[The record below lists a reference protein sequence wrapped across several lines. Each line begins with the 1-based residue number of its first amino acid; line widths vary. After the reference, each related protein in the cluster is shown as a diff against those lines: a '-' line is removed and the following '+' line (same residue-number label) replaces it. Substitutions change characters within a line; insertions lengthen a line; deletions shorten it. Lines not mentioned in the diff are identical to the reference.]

1 MLPPPLQARWDALA
15 GRERL
20 LLLLAAAM
28 AMAAALWWLALAPA
42 LATLRAA
49 DAQHRVLD
57 AQLQQMQSL
66 QAQATALQSQPKL
79 GGEDAQR
86 TLDALLKQK
95 LGASA
100 QMSVVGDRASI
111 TLKGANADALA
122 QWLTQARINAR
133 AVPSEVR
140 LVRSTAAG
148 PGSTAPGPG
157 GSVPAPGA
165 AAGAAAG
172 AGAGN
177 AVWDGTLVLNLPPR

>member
-1 MLPPPLQARWDALA
+1 MMLPPHLQARWDALA

-20 LLLLAAAM
+20 LLLLAATVVLV
-28 AMAAALWWLALAPA
+28 AALWWLALAPA

-49 DAQHRVLD
+49 DAQHRALD

-66 QAQATALQSQPKL
+66 QAQAVALQAQPKL
-79 GGEDAQR
+79 GFDDAER

-140 LVRSTAAG
+140 LVRS
-148 PGSTAPGPG
+148 
-157 GSVPAPGA
+157 V
-165 AAGAAAG
+165 AAGAAGAAG
-172 AGAGN
+172 GAN
-177 AVWDGTLVLNLPPR
+177 AVWDGTLVLSLPAR

>member
-1 MLPPPLQARWDALA
+1 MILSPQLQARWDALA

-20 LLLLAAAM
+20 FLLLAVSVVL
-28 AMAAALWWLALAPA
+28 AAALWWLALAPA
-42 LATLRAA
+42 LVTLRAA
-49 DAQHRVLD
+49 DAQHRQLD
-57 AQLQQMQSL
+57 AQLQQMRSL

-79 GGEDAQR
+79 GGDDAQR

-133 AVPSEVR
+133 AVPTEVR
-140 LVRSTAAG
+140 LVRSAMS
-148 PGSTAPGPG
+148 GS
-157 GSVPAPGA
+157 GSAAPGA
-165 AAGAAAG
+165 AAS
-172 AGAGN
+172 GAGN
-177 AVWDGTLVLNLPPR
+177 AVWDGTLVLNLPAR

>member
-1 MLPPPLQARWDALA
+1 MMLPPNLQARWDALA

-20 LLLLAAAM
+20 LLLLAATVV
-28 AMAAALWWLALAPA
+28 MAAALWWLALAPA

-49 DAQHRVLD
+49 DTQHRQLD

-66 QAQATALQSQPKL
+66 QAQATALQAQPKL
-79 GGEDAQR
+79 GFDEAQR
-86 TLDALLKQK
+86 TLEALLKQK

-111 TLKGANADALA
+111 TLKAANADALA

-140 LVRSTAAG
+140 LVRSAG
-148 PGSTAPGPG
+148 GALGAGSG
-157 GSVPAPGA
+157 GG
-165 AAGAAAG
+165 AAGAV
-172 AGAGN
+172 N
-177 AVWDGTLVLNLPPR
+177 AVWDGTLVLNLPAR

>member
-1 MLPPPLQARWDALA
+1 MMLPPNLQARWDALA

-20 LLLLAAAM
+20 LLLLAATVVL
-28 AMAAALWWLALAPA
+28 AAALWWLALAPA

-49 DAQHRVLD
+49 DVQHRALD
-57 AQLQQMQSL
+57 AQLQQMQRL
-66 QAQATALQSQPKL
+66 QAQATALQEQPKL
-79 GGEDAQR
+79 GFDDAQR
-86 TLDALLKQK
+86 TLEALLKQK

-111 TLKGANADALA
+111 TLKAANADALA

-140 LVRSTAAG
+140 LVRSSASG
-148 PGSTAPGPG
+148 PG
-157 GSVPAPGA
+157 
-165 AAGAAAG
+165 AGAG

-177 AVWDGTLVLNLPPR
+177 AAWDGTLVLSLPAR

>member
-1 MLPPPLQARWDALA
+1 MTLPPNFQARWDALA

-20 LLLLAAAM
+20 LLLLAATVVV
-28 AMAAALWWLALAPA
+28 AAALWWLALAPA

-49 DAQHRVLD
+49 DLQHRQLD
-57 AQLQQMQSL
+57 AQLQQMQSM

-79 GGEDAQR
+79 GFDDAQR
-86 TLDALLKQK
+86 TLEALLKQK

-100 QMSVVGDRASI
+100 QMSVVGDRASV

-140 LVRSTAAG
+140 LVRSATPSPGSAMSGAGTAAA
-148 PGSTAPGPG
+148 SSG
-157 GSVPAPGA
+157 GVASVS
-165 AAGAAAG
+165 
-172 AGAGN
+172 GN
-177 AVWDGTLVLNLPPR
+177 AVWDGTLVLNLPAR

>member
-1 MLPPPLQARWDALA
+1 MMLPPQFQARWDALA

-20 LLLLAAAM
+20 FLLLAGAVVA
-28 AMAAALWWLALAPA
+28 AAALWWLALAPA

-49 DAQHRVLD
+49 DAQHRQLD
-57 AQLQQMQSL
+57 AQLQQMRSL
-66 QAQATALQSQPKL
+66 QAQATALQSQPRL

-100 QMSVVGDRASI
+100 QMSVIGDRASI

-140 LVRSTAAG
+140 LVRSPVSG
-148 PGSTAPGPG
+148 PGSPVSVPGSTA
-157 GSVPAPGA
+157 
-165 AAGAAAG
+165 

-177 AVWDGTLVLNLPPR
+177 AVWDGTLVLNLPAR

>member
-1 MLPPPLQARWDALA
+1 MILSPQLQARWDALA

-20 LLLLAAAM
+20 FLLLAATVVA
-28 AMAAALWWLALAPA
+28 AAALWWLALAPA

-49 DAQHRVLD
+49 DAQHRQLD
-57 AQLQQMQSL
+57 AQLQQMRSL

-79 GGEDAQR
+79 GGDDAQR

-140 LVRSTAAG
+140 LVRSAMS
-148 PGSTAPGPG
+148 GS
-157 GSVPAPGA
+157 GSAAPGA
-165 AAGAAAG
+165 AAS
-172 AGAGN
+172 GAGN
-177 AVWDGTLVLNLPPR
+177 AVWDGTLVLNLPAR

>member
-1 MLPPPLQARWDALA
+1 MILSPQLQARWDALA

-20 LLLLAAAM
+20 FLLLAATVVA
-28 AMAAALWWLALAPA
+28 AAALWWLALAPA

-49 DAQHRVLD
+49 DAQHRALD
-57 AQLQQMQSL
+57 AQLQQMRSL

-79 GGEDAQR
+79 GGDDAQR

-100 QMSVVGDRASI
+100 QMSVAGDRASI

-140 LVRSTAAG
+140 LVRSAMS
-148 PGSTAPGPG
+148 GS
-157 GSVPAPGA
+157 GSAAPGA
-165 AAGAAAG
+165 AAS
-172 AGAGN
+172 GAGN
-177 AVWDGTLVLNLPPR
+177 AVWDGTLVLNLPAR

>member
-1 MLPPPLQARWDALA
+1 MILSPQLQARWDALA

-20 LLLLAAAM
+20 FLLLAATVVA
-28 AMAAALWWLALAPA
+28 AAALWWLALAPA
-42 LATLRAA
+42 LVTLRAA
-49 DAQHRVLD
+49 DAQHRQLD
-57 AQLQQMQSL
+57 AQLQQMRSL

-79 GGEDAQR
+79 GGDDAQR

-100 QMSVVGDRASI
+100 QMSVAGDRASI

-140 LVRSTAAG
+140 LVRSAMS
-148 PGSTAPGPG
+148 GS
-157 GSVPAPGA
+157 GSAAPGA
-165 AAGAAAG
+165 AAS
-172 AGAGN
+172 GAGN
-177 AVWDGTLVLNLPPR
+177 AVWDGTLVLNLPAR

>member
-1 MLPPPLQARWDALA
+1 MTLPPNFQARWDALA

-20 LLLLAAAM
+20 LLLLAATVVV
-28 AMAAALWWLALAPA
+28 AAALWWLALAPA

-49 DAQHRVLD
+49 DLQHRQLD
-57 AQLQQMQSL
+57 AQLQQMQSM

-79 GGEDAQR
+79 GFDDAQR
-86 TLDALLKQK
+86 TLEALLKQK

-100 QMSVVGDRASI
+100 QMSVVGDRASV

-140 LVRSTAAG
+140 LVRSATPSPGSATSGAGTAARG
-148 PGSTAPGPG
+148 TGSAASAP
-157 GSVPAPGA
+157 
-165 AAGAAAG
+165 
-172 AGAGN
+172 GN
-177 AVWDGTLVLNLPPR
+177 AVWDGTLVLNLPAR

>member
-1 MLPPPLQARWDALA
+1 MMLPPNLQARWDALV

-20 LLLLAAAM
+20 LLLLAATVVV
-28 AMAAALWWLALAPA
+28 AAALWWLALAPA

-49 DAQHRVLD
+49 DAQHRQLD

-66 QAQATALQSQPKL
+66 QAQATALQAQPRL
-79 GGEDAQR
+79 GFDDAQR
-86 TLDALLKQK
+86 ALDALLKQR

-100 QMSVVGDRASI
+100 QMSVVGDRASV

-140 LVRSTAAG
+140 LVRSAVSGSGSTV
-148 PGSTAPGPG
+148 PGSTSAV
-157 GSVPAPGA
+157 SAS
-165 AAGAAAG
+165 
-172 AGAGN
+172 GN
-177 AVWDGTLVLNLPPR
+177 AVWDGTLVLNLPAR